1 MALARH
7 GGDIFGAARRLGVPV
22 SGIMD
27 FSASINPLGLSPRV
41 SRRLKEELGLVCHY
55 PDLRQAD
62 LRSLVASREK
72 IDPNNILFGNG
83 ATQLLYLIPRHLKP
97 RKALLAPPTFS
108 EYASALRCSGCR
120 IRECRLDPERC
131 FRVEPDRLLRTL
143 GAERP
148 DVLIL
153 GNPNNPTGAVIPPE
167 SLAEIIKVCV
177 RQRVHLVVD
186 ESFIEFTSQ
195 PSLAGLASRQR
206 YLIVLRSLTKFF
218 GLPGLRIGYLV
229 AHPSVVE
236 KLSYELEPWSVNTLG
251 AIAATESMR
260 DCAFR
265 KKSLALIARERQYL
279 SEGLVKLG
287 WLHPYPSEVNFLLV
301 RITERG
307 VRGIGLRRELEARR
321 ILIRDCTDFRGLGQ
335 RYIRIAVRSR
345 KENYALLE
353 ALRMIGNTLAGQR
366 ETLPCLHARL

>member
-1 MALARH
+1 MPLARH

-41 SRRLKEELGLVCHY
+41 SRRLKKELGLVCHY
-55 PDLRQAD
+55 PDPRQAE
-62 LRSLVASREK
+62 LRSLVASREN
-72 IDPNNILFGNG
+72 IEPNAILFGNG

-108 EYASALRCSGCR
+108 EYASAFRYLGCR
-120 IRECRLDPERC
+120 IRESRLDSERC

-153 GNPNNPTGAVIPPE
+153 GNPNNPTGASIPSE
-167 SLAEIIKVCV
+167 SLAEIIKGCV
-177 RQRVHLVVD
+177 RRRVHLVVD
-186 ESFIEFTSQ
+186 ESFIEFTSR

-218 GLPGLRIGYLV
+218 ALPGLRIGYLV
-229 AHPSVVE
+229 AHPTVVE
-236 KLSYELEPWSVNTLG
+236 KLSYELEPWSVNTLA

-265 KKSLALIARERQYL
+265 EKSLALIAGERQYL
-279 SEGLVKLG
+279 SKGLVKLG
-287 WLHPYPSEVNFLLV
+287 WLHPYPSEANFLLV
-301 RITERG
+301 GIKERG
-307 VRGIGLRRELEARR
+307 VRGISLRKKLEARR

-335 RYIRIAVRSR
+335 RYVRIAVRSR

-353 ALRMIGNTLAGQR
+353 ALRMIGDTLAGQR
-366 ETLPCLHARL
+366 EALPCLHARS